1 MPSTKQA
8 CDGLVRRVGYD
19 PGRTKEVA
27 RALTEAQILPAGSPG
42 VSPDLSPQDV
52 ATLMLGVAVDAPL
65 RAVAETVREYR
76 SLRREG
82 VPQGAPA
89 SISSTAGEALDIL
102 AEIAA
107 SGTPDA
113 KALVAKTIIAV
124 VSNWQEIALTD
135 TIDVRRFSAGEPG
148 RWQAYGHRKSVEI
161 NGGAFATVIAELF
174 AGDRYANL

>member
-19 PGRTKEVA
+19 TGRTKEVA

-76 SLRREG
+76 ALRREG

-89 SISSTAGEALDIL
+89 SISVTAGEQLDIM

-107 SGTPDA
+107 TGSLDA
-113 KALVAKTIIAV
+113 RALVAKTIITV
-124 VSNWQEIALTD
+124 VSNWQEITLTD
-135 TIDVRRFSAGEPG
+135 TIDCRRFSEGEPG
-148 RWQAYGHRKSVEI
+148 RWMKYGHRKSVEI
-161 NGGAFATVIAELF
+161 NDGAFCDVINDLF
-174 AGDRYANL
+174 GAKS

>member
-8 CDGLVRRVGYD
+8 CDALVRRVGYD

-27 RALTEAQILPAGSPG
+27 RALTEADMLPSGSPG

-52 ATLMLGVAVDAPL
+52 ATLMLGVALDAPL

-89 SISSTAGEALDIL
+89 SISGSAGEALDVL

-107 SGTPDA
+107 TGSPDA
-113 KALVAKTIIAV
+113 KALVAKTILSV
-124 VSNWQEIALTD
+124 VNNWSELVLTD
-135 TIDVRRFSAGEPG
+135 TIDVRRFSAGTPG
-148 RWQAYGHRKSVEI
+148 YWQAYGHRRAVEI
-161 NGGAFATVIAELF
+161 NLGAFIDVIQELF
-174 AGDRYANL
+174 GDR

>member
-27 RALTEAQILPAGSPG
+27 RALTEADMLPSGSPG
-42 VSPDLSPQDV
+42 VSPDLSPQHV
-52 ATLMLGVAVDAPL
+52 ATLMLGVALDVPL
-65 RAVAETVREYR
+65 RAVADTVAEYR

-82 VPQGAPA
+82 VPEGAPS
-89 SISSTAGEALDIL
+89 SISVTAGEQLDII

-113 KALVAKTIIAV
+113 KALVAKTIITV
-124 VSNWQEIALTD
+124 VSNWQEITLTD
-135 TIDVRRFSAGEPG
+135 TIDCRRFSEGEPG
-148 RWQAYGHRKSVEI
+148 RWMKYGHRKSVEI
-161 NGGAFATVIAELF
+161 NGGAFATVIAEIF
-174 AGDRYANL
+174 AGDR

>member
-8 CDGLVRRVGYD
+8 CDALVRRVGYD

-27 RALTEAQILPAGSPG
+27 RALTEADMLPSGSPG
-42 VSPDLSPQDV
+42 VSPQLTPQDV
-52 ATLMLGVAVDAPL
+52 ATLMLGVALDVPL
-65 RAVAETVREYR
+65 RAVADTVSEYR
-76 SLRREG
+76 ALRREG
-82 VPQGAPA
+82 VPVGAPA
-89 SISSTAGEALDIL
+89 SISVTAGEALDII

-107 SGTPDA
+107 TGSLDA
-113 KALVAKTIIAV
+113 RALVAKTIIAV

-174 AGDRYANL
+174 SGER